1 MNLKRFIKP
10 QNIFL
15 ALALIYG
22 TAFLIVIPPFM
33 ISDEHFHFYKTYY
46 TSEGHLLPDKNNYF
60 FPESIDTTMQEFFPL
75 NYVYNNKTAI
85 NNIPLFLNLPLN
97 PDKKI
102 YSDISNIAIYL
113 PIPYLANSIMMATLR
128 LFNLSPLLMMYLG
141 RLINLFIWVILV
153 YFAIKITP
161 VHKWVFLMLALMP
174 MTLNQAASLSADSF
188 TIGLSFLT
196 IAFFFN
202 YSFSNRAINSKD
214 IIIMF
219 ILIFTLALSKQ
230 GYIPLL
236 LLLLM
241 IPIDKFNNSRIRIL
255 AFTLI
260 GSITL
265 LFTGIWDYI
274 FKDSYVAIV
283 NPAISASNQIFFILQ
298 NPLQFG
304 YIFLN
309 TLNLKFQFYLI
320 SFVGIFGWLQIP
332 LPEIMVYTYLAAL
345 IIVALLD
352 KNKLVVNKVQKSV
365 SFFTFLIISFMVFL
379 FEYTTWT
386 PVGASLI
393 EGVMGRYFIP
403 AAPLFFLLFYN
414 RKSFI
419 QLSNKN
425 IDFKLPKNAGIIIA
439 AFIAIFLTITLR
451 MLIITYYA

>member
-1 MNLKRFIKP
+1 
-10 QNIFL
+10 
-15 ALALIYG
+15 
-22 TAFLIVIPPFM
+22 
-33 ISDEHFHFYKTYY
+33 
-46 TSEGHLLPDKNNYF
+46 
-60 FPESIDTTMQEFFPL
+60 
-75 NYVYNNKTAI
+75 
-85 NNIPLFLNLPLN
+85 
-97 PDKKI
+97 
-102 YSDISNIAIYL
+102 
-113 PIPYLANSIMMATLR
+113 
-128 LFNLSPLLMMYLG
+128 
-141 RLINLFIWVILV
+141 VILV

-202 YSFSNRAINSKD
+202 YSFFNRAINSKD

-255 AFTLI
+255 AFALI

-425 IDFKLPKNAGIIIA
+425 IDFKLPKKAGIIIA